1 MIVNNRTNT
10 DVCRKNRTIK
20 IEKTNILSESDKIRV
35 SGFETVLFNKQ
46 LTKII
51 HCPIIAKGN
60 YSIPD
65 SVFSIG
71 IEAFSQCKELTSIK
85 IPMTLKAIGCM
96 AFENCC
102 SLTSVT
108 LPASV
113 EEVGFRCFSNC
124 KNLKSIYIQGKSPIK
139 LGNNSD
145 VFNKVDKT
153 NCILY
158 VPIGSRI
165 HFMHA
170 LQWKEFNNIVEI
182 EYFYHL

>member
-1 MIVNNRTNT
+1 MVTNSWTTNEVYSKKRYIPTENVNIST
-10 DVCRKNRTIK
+10 
-20 IEKTNILSESDKIRV
+20 ESDRIRF

-46 LTKII
+46 LTNII

-60 YSIPD
+60 YTIPD

-71 IEAFSQCKELTSIK
+71 IEAFSQCKGLTSIK
-85 IPMTLKAIGCM
+85 IPMSLKEIGCL
-96 AFENCC
+96 AFENCF

-113 EEVGFRCFSNC
+113 EEIGFRCFSNC

-139 LGNNSD
+139 LGHNSE
-145 VFNKVDKT
+145 VFYKVDKT

-158 VPIGSRI
+158 VPVNTKKY
-165 HFMHA
+165 FMHA
-170 LQWKEFNNIVEI
+170 LEWKEFNNIVEI
-182 EYFYHL
+182 EYI

>member
-1 MIVNNRTNT
+1 MIVNSLSNNSVYCKKR
-10 DVCRKNRTIK
+10 
-20 IEKTNILSESDKIRV
+20 NIPFENVNISSESDKSRF

-46 LTKII
+46 LTHII
-51 HCPIIAKGN
+51 HCPITAKGS
-60 YSIPD
+60 YIIPD

-71 IEAFSQCKELTSIK
+71 IEAFSQCKGLTSIK
-85 IPMTLKAIGCM
+85 IPVTLKTIGCL

-113 EEVGFRCFSNC
+113 EEIGFRCFSNC
-124 KNLKSIYIQGKSPIK
+124 KNLKSIYIQGKTPIK
-139 LGNNSD
+139 LGHDSE
-145 VFNKVDKT
+145 VFYKVDKT

-158 VPIGSRI
+158 VPIDTKI
-165 HFMHA
+165 YFMRA

-182 EYFYHL
+182 EYF

>member
-1 MIVNNRTNT
+1 MIATSLTNNEIY
-10 DVCRKNRTIK
+10 RKNRNIV
-20 IEKTNILSESDKIRV
+20 IENVSITNESDKKRF

-46 LTKII
+46 LTNII
-51 HCPIIAKGN
+51 HCPIIANGN
-60 YSIPD
+60 YTIPD

-85 IPMTLKAIGCM
+85 IPMTLKTIGCL

-113 EEVGFRCFSNC
+113 EKIGFRCFSNC
-124 KNLKSIYIQGKSPIK
+124 KNLKSIYIQGKTPIK
-139 LGNNSD
+139 LRHDSE
-145 VFNKVDKT
+145 VFYKVDKT

-158 VPIGSRI
+158 VPIGTKIDFVR
-165 HFMHA
+165 A

-182 EYFYHL
+182 EYF

>member
-1 MIVNNRTNT
+1 MIANRCANNE
-10 DVCRKNRTIK
+10 VYRKKRNLK
-20 IEKTNILSESDKIRV
+20 IDNVVVTTESDKSRF

-46 LTKII
+46 LTNII
-51 HCPIIAKGN
+51 HCPIIANGN
-60 YSIPD
+60 YTIPD

-71 IEAFSQCKELTSIK
+71 IEAFSQCKGLTSIT
-85 IPMTLKAIGCM
+85 IPLTLKTIGCM

-108 LPASV
+108 LPDSI
-113 EEVGFRCFSNC
+113 EEIGFRCFSNC
-124 KNLKSIYIQGKSPIK
+124 KNLKSIYIHGKTPII
-139 LGNNSD
+139 LGHDSE
-145 VFNKVDKT
+145 VFYKVDKA

-158 VPIGSRI
+158 VPIDTKI

-182 EYFYHL
+182 EYF